1 MHVHQA
7 ASFSWKED
15 PWSDLLYMVCRVWSA
30 SQIYWMTLEVHLNK
44 YYQPISVWES
54 INVCS
59 VSEKE
64 QNEKLSHL
72 LELMMDLKVQKR
84 ISFSPG

>member
-30 SQIYWMTLEVHLNK
+30 SQIYWMTLEVHLLAL
-44 YYQPISVWES
+44 
-54 INVCS
+54 
-59 VSEKE
+59 EKCH
-64 QNEKLSHL
+64 LSRLWHWHVGL
-72 LELMMDLKVQKR
+72 VDLPTLKKIVQR
-84 ISFSPG
+84 ISIISQSLFGNQ